1 MVDEDVPIVKRKM
14 IKKSTP
20 LKKQV
25 QSSGSLAKYL
35 RLSSEAL

>member
-1 MVDEDVPIVKRKM
+1 MKRKM

-25 QSSGSLAKYL
+25 QSSGFLSQYL